1 MYVNILLAQN
11 IESNHHLIS
20 YEVLR
25 HGSIP
30 AHFTRND
37 WERFVLYISIE
48 LFHNQYYCMIFK
60 LPQSP
65 AVFFWFCLY
74 FLLLF
79 FSWTGYNTSSSPIYH
94 FSKTVNNAG
103 SSFDEVRHARN
114 FLCLVPSIIVNKAL
128 QLDDEV
134 EGMLFWEKD
143 NPFAKSL
150 GNEVL
155 RWKTLWQ
162 SADGELPNN
171 LLLAFGACDEADFP
185 NIYRLLVI
193 ACTLLKFW
201 PNPDQVKNLQTSPL
215 KSLQIPGERNTEQR
229 NFFVLSHLNGGCPWE
244 WAIVV
249 FWAALSFLVHAFYA
263 ISAFGP
269 FAWGKKY
276 QESARSTTQTLVWAS
291 K

>member
-30 AHFTRND
+30 APFTRND

-94 FSKTVNNAG
+94 FNKTVNNAG

-134 EGMLFWEKD
+134 EGMLFWDKD
-143 NPFAKSL
+143 NPFPKFL

-155 RWKTLWQ
+155 RWKTLAVSRW
-162 SADGELPNN
+162 
-171 LLLAFGACDEADFP
+171 
-185 NIYRLLVI
+185 
-193 ACTLLKFW
+193 
-201 PNPDQVKNLQTSPL
+201 
-215 KSLQIPGERNTEQR
+215 
-229 NFFVLSHLNGGCPWE
+229 
-244 WAIVV
+244 
-249 FWAALSFLVHAFYA
+249 
-263 ISAFGP
+263 
-269 FAWGKKY
+269 
-276 QESARSTTQTLVWAS
+276 WAS
-291 K
+291 KRPFISTWC

>member
-94 FSKTVNNAG
+94 FKKTVNNAG
-103 SSFDEVRHARN
+103 SSFDEDRHARN

-143 NPFAKSL
+143 NPFPKSL

-162 SADGELPNN
+162 SADGELPNY
-171 LLLAFGACDEADFP
+171 LLLALGACNEADFP

-201 PNPDQVKNLQTSPL
+201 PNPDQVKNLQTLPLKNLQTSPL
-215 KSLQIPGERNTEQR
+215 KSLQISVWTKYGTAQ
-229 NFFVLSHLNGGCPWE
+229 FFCPE
-244 WAIVV
+244 
-249 FWAALSFLVHAFYA
+249 
-263 ISAFGP
+263 P
-269 FAWGKKY
+269 FKRG
-276 QESARSTTQTLVWAS
+276 LP
-291 K
+291 

>member
-1 MYVNILLAQN
+1 MYINILPAPKILSQ
-11 IESNHHLIS
+11 IHQFIS
-20 YEVLR
+20 YEVLS
-25 HGSIP
+25 HDSIP
-30 AHFTRND
+30 AYFTRND
-37 WERFVLYISIE
+37 WERFVLYMSIE

-94 FSKTVNNAG
+94 FKKTVNNAG

-143 NPFAKSL
+143 NPFPKSF
-150 GNEVL
+150 GNVL

-162 SADGELPNN
+162 SADGELLINS
-171 LLLAFGACDEADFP
+171 LLLALGACDEDRISQTSITGRPPSVSGGRCWLKSEQRSFV
-185 NIYRLLVI
+185 IYR
-193 ACTLLKFW
+193 
-201 PNPDQVKNLQTSPL
+201 
-215 KSLQIPGERNTEQR
+215 RNTYEQYGGYNLFQNAEFKA
-229 NFFVLSHLNGGCPWE
+229 NFSIN
-244 WAIVV
+244 
-249 FWAALSFLVHAFYA
+249 
-263 ISAFGP
+263 
-269 FAWGKKY
+269 
-276 QESARSTTQTLVWAS
+276 VWR
-291 K
+291 KC

>member
-30 AHFTRND
+30 APFTRND

-94 FSKTVNNAG
+94 FNKTVNNAG

-114 FLCLVPSIIVNKAL
+114 FLCLVSSIIVNKAL

-143 NPFAKSL
+143 IPFLNPLEMRYVDGK
-150 GNEVL
+150 
-155 RWKTLWQ
+155 Q
-162 SADGELPNN
+162 SGSQQIYWELPNN
-171 LLLAFGACDEADFP
+171 LLLAFGVGYEDAFR
-185 NIYRLLVI
+185 NISRLLVI
-193 ACTLLKFW
+193 ACTLPTTRAEAEPPFHWWNESRPALG
-201 PNPDQVKNLQTSPL
+201 QQCL
-215 KSLQIPGERNTEQR
+215 KSNSLISQWLPRTIFREIRGGGRRDTPAS
-229 NFFVLSHLNGGCPWE
+229 LCNGSSKK
-244 WAIVV
+244 
-249 FWAALSFLVHAFYA
+249 ALS
-263 ISAFGP
+263 G
-269 FAWGKKY
+269 
-276 QESARSTTQTLVWAS
+276 
-291 K
+291 